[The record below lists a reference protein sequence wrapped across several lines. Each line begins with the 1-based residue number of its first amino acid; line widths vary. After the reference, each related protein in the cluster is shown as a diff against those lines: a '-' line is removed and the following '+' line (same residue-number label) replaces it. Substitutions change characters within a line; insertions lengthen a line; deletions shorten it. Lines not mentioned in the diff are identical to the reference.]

1 MECATLG
8 ELIETLEIGTK
19 LHISITF
26 LDEYGNRKT
35 QRTRSQ
41 SIHDSPVCLT
51 IKHQLGELASC
62 YRCRNTVQ
70 KAVIQ
75 RRRSMAGVC
84 TNGVY
89 EYCRPV
95 VYEDRVICV
104 IFIGNILT
112 QDPSQREKLEK
123 RVGSELLE
131 TMEQAC
137 SKEDCVK
144 VANVL
149 ESYIK
154 FLFDHYGIENTS
166 FDPFVENVKNY
177 QHLKDQADFI
187 LYVSDMYYDGC
198 MRERNARMVELGTH
212 CIAYWNGSPIGG
224 TAQTVRMAK
233 SANLLI
239 TNLWQTSAQ

>member
-95 VYEDRVICV
+95 VYEDRVLTLAQLRDILV
-104 IFIGNILT
+104 VNFEGHEDIRAKLLAAPKYGNNDDYVDKYAVKFLDWNFEVR
-112 QDPSQREKLEK
+112 QDLRTFDGGYFYMSIVKI
-123 RVGSELLE
+123 
-131 TMEQAC
+131 TC
-137 SKEDCVK
+137 S
-144 VANVL
+144 
-149 ESYIK
+149 SYIW
-154 FLFDHYGIENTS
+154 NS
-166 FDPFVENVKNY
+166 
-177 QHLKDQADFI
+177 DFI
-187 LYVSDMYYDGC
+187 
-198 MRERNARMVELGTH
+198 
-212 CIAYWNGSPIGG
+212 
-224 TAQTVRMAK
+224 
-233 SANLLI
+233 
-239 TNLWQTSAQ
+239 